1 VYVVNFRRGL
11 YIHTTTRIPLD
22 DNSMDRDTSCVEERK
37 PRAHRVSNC
46 KWVVR
51 NESGVEVNC
60 GSLYKP
66 NPEEED
72 CISME
77 PMTESR
83 LENAPSVCVK
93 SLYPHLRGVE
103 LLCGHKF
110 CAVNLLWCWVLS
122 KMCCPVCRR
131 EFPEN
136 AALPADISGLRG
148 EDRELRMLR
157 KKISDL
163 KRQEEREAE
172 MDVLRLAGEE
182 YLTQLEVTS
191 LLQHPGQFWI
201 RLSFFGVDGGR
212 LQNEHRFLP
221 LNRMLVSVGR
231 ARTNSEMPRTR
242 MQVQRADLRSLGHV
256 LRGLEQEVHSVE
268 AEIVLGHHE
277 SMVGRQS
284 GTSLSE
290 NIRFFI
296 PRVERNDVGWNIRP
310 ASDSAIAEFT
320 YHGSEGLAHSTL
332 SHPIDECDGV
342 LNIEF
347 EHNLASMENRQV
359 KITNLF
365 FECDTLGLM
374 GLAAAAQFAE
384 SEGEVDVELG
394 FTFERISGSGAGGA
408 RSGGGDAVGE
418 NARIQNV
425 RGTRFFVV
433 MRR

>member
-1 VYVVNFRRGL
+1 
-11 YIHTTTRIPLD
+11 
-22 DNSMDRDTSCVEERK
+22 
-37 PRAHRVSNC
+37 
-46 KWVVR
+46 
-51 NESGVEVNC
+51 
-60 GSLYKP
+60 
-66 NPEEED
+66 
-72 CISME
+72 
-77 PMTESR
+77 
-83 LENAPSVCVK
+83 
-93 SLYPHLRGVE
+93 
-103 LLCGHKF
+103 
-110 CAVNLLWCWVLS
+110 
-122 KMCCPVCRR
+122 
-131 EFPEN
+131 
-136 AALPADISGLRG
+136 
-148 EDRELRMLR
+148 
-157 KKISDL
+157 
-163 KRQEEREAE
+163 

-182 YLTQLEVTS
+182 YLAQLEVTS

-201 RLSFFGVDGGR
+201 RLSFFGVGGGR
-212 LQNEHRFLP
+212 LQNQHRFLP
-221 LNRMLVSVGR
+221 LNRMLVSAGR
-231 ARTNSEMPRTR
+231 ARTNGEMPRTR

-256 LRGLEQEVHSVE
+256 LRGLEEEVHSVE

-284 GTSLSE
+284 GTSVSE

-310 ASDSAIAEFT
+310 ASDSAITEFT

-332 SHPIDECDGV
+332 SHPIDGCEGV

-365 FECDTLGLM
+365 LECDTLGLM
-374 GLAAAAQFAE
+374 GLAAAAQFAP

-394 FTFERISGSGAGGA
+394 FTFEGISGSGAGGA

-418 NARIQNV
+418 NARIQHV